1 MRLVSL
7 ATALLAAMLMA
18 AAPVSAQGKNKQNG
32 GDQGE
37 MAGIPPSA
45 AVGQALS
52 VVPGAKPLGV
62 RRAGGFYI
70 VKLKRGNQVIQ
81 LRVNAQTGEVSQ

>member
-1 MRLVSL
+1 MRLASL
-7 ATALLAAMLMA
+7 AMTLFAATMLAV
-18 AAPVSAQGKNKQNG
+18 APVSAQGKNKQNG

-52 VVPGAKPLGV
+52 VVPDAKPLGV
-62 RRAGGFYI
+62 RRSGGFYI
-70 VKLKRGNQVIQ
+70 VKLKRGNEVIQ
-81 LRVNAQTGEVSQ
+81 LRVDAQTGEVSQ